1 MLISVKPL
9 AKNLCIRFGTWKVRR
24 LNQSRSKV
32 APNWKAKFPA
42 FLFYGLPFLKTQF
55 KAIILNKD
63 CHDTTRSLVH
73 YYTVTSTQRARNVL
87 LQHRRPRRSV
97 CQKHGQNGMSR
108 RISHELTRSQNLV
121 DSTYDWMLPWRRMS
135 WFARGDL
142 WSLPTAFDDQSVF
155 YSDDVLSLP
164 QRRLQSQY

>member
-24 LNQSRSKV
+24 LNQSRTKV
-32 APNWKAKFPA
+32 APNWK
-42 FLFYGLPFLKTQF
+42 GLPFLAARPFLETQF
-55 KAIILNKD
+55 KAIIRNKD
-63 CHDTTRSLVH
+63 CHDC
-73 YYTVTSTQRARNVL
+73 YYTVTSTQKARNVL

-121 DSTYDWMLPWRRMS
+121 DNTYDWMLPWRRTS
-135 WFARGDL
+135 WFVRGDL
-142 WSLPTAFDDQSVF
+142 WSLPTAFDDQSTF

>member
-9 AKNLCIRFGTWKVRR
+9 EKNLCIRFGTWKVRR
-24 LNQSRSKV
+24 LNQRRSKV

-63 CHDTTRSLVH
+63 CHDC
-73 YYTVTSTQRARNVL
+73 YYTVTSTRKARNVL

-135 WFARGDL
+135 WFVRGDL
-142 WSLPTAFDDQSVF
+142 WSFPTAFDDQSMF

>member
-24 LNQSRSKV
+24 LNQSRAKV
-32 APNWKAKFPA
+32 APNWK
-42 FLFYGLPFLKTQF
+42 GLPFLAARPFLETQF
-55 KAIILNKD
+55 KAIIRNKD
-63 CHDTTRSLVH
+63 CHDC
-73 YYTVTSTQRARNVL
+73 YYTVTSTQKARNVL

-142 WSLPTAFDDQSVF
+142 WSLPTAFDDQSMF

-164 QRRLQSQY
+164 QRTLQSQY

>member
-24 LNQSRSKV
+24 LNQSRTKV
-32 APNWKAKFPA
+32 APNWK
-42 FLFYGLPFLKTQF
+42 GLPFLAARPFLETQF
-55 KAIILNKD
+55 KAIIRNKD
-63 CHDTTRSLVH
+63 CHDC
-73 YYTVTSTQRARNVL
+73 YYTVTSTQKARNVL

-142 WSLPTAFDDQSVF
+142 WSLPTAFDDQSMF

>member
-24 LNQSRSKV
+24 LNQSRTKV
-32 APNWKAKFPA
+32 APNWK
-42 FLFYGLPFLKTQF
+42 GLPFLAARPFLETQF
-55 KAIILNKD
+55 KAIIRNKD
-63 CHDTTRSLVH
+63 CHDC
-73 YYTVTSTQRARNVL
+73 YYTVTSTQKARNVL

-142 WSLPTAFDDQSVF
+142 WSLPTAFDDQSMF

-164 QRRLQSQY
+164 QRTLQSQY

>member
-24 LNQSRSKV
+24 LNQSRTKV
-32 APNWKAKFPA
+32 APNWK
-42 FLFYGLPFLKTQF
+42 GLPFLAARPFLETQF
-55 KAIILNKD
+55 KAIIRNKD
-63 CHDTTRSLVH
+63 CHDC
-73 YYTVTSTQRARNVL
+73 YYTVTSTQKARNVL

-121 DSTYDWMLPWRRMS
+121 DNTYDWMLPWRRMS
-135 WFARGDL
+135 WFVRGDL
-142 WSLPTAFDDQSVF
+142 WSLPTAFDDQSMF

-164 QRRLQSQY
+164 QRRLRSQY

>member
-24 LNQSRSKV
+24 LNQSRTKV
-32 APNWKAKFPA
+32 APNWK
-42 FLFYGLPFLKTQF
+42 GLPFLAARPFLETQF
-55 KAIILNKD
+55 KAIIRNKD
-63 CHDTTRSLVH
+63 CHDC
-73 YYTVTSTQRARNVL
+73 YYTVTSTQKARNVL

-121 DSTYDWMLPWRRMS
+121 DNTYDWMLPWRRMS
-135 WFARGDL
+135 RFVRGDL
-142 WSLPTAFDDQSVF
+142 WSLPTAFDDQSMF

-164 QRRLQSQY
+164 QRRLRSQY